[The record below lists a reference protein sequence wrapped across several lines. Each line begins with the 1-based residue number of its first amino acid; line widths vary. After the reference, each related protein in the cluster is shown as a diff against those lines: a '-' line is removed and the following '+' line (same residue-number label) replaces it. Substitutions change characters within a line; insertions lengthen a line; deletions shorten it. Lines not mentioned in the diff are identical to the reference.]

1 MHSTDNTA
9 IKTDGKCY
17 VGIETNGS
25 LVATRLYPAPPST
38 LNDYPVENQVYDLRM
53 QVKLFCNQTIST
65 FTSIA
70 FSLFTKYLSLT
81 YFTSNNIRN

>member
-53 QVKLFCNQTIST
+53 QVKLF
-65 FTSIA
+65 SIKK
-70 FSLFTKYLSLT
+70 FLLLPSLHIVCSL
-81 YFTSNNIRN
+81 NIYR